1 MNIGAGTSI
10 AAMQRKGSVDNGMED
25 NETIS
30 KMADLR
36 VSNALIINNK
46 FKKRKKDQLI
56 KGMLLDDNDIIT

>member
-1 MNIGAGTSI
+1 
-10 AAMQRKGSVDNGMED
+10 MEE

>member
-1 MNIGAGTSI
+1 MNIGAGASI

-25 NETIS
+25 SETIS